1 MYKYNEKRIG
11 PNPNVFGTLWRG
23 KMDKKTEKFLLKKAK
38 KLSKWYEGVFVN
50 PIFWEVNGKPYYMAG
65 FTVNNTAKATAY
77 LTTVGEE
84 TREEAEIAQSSLS
97 LFSDTSTN
105 IFKIGGEHLKIFT
118 TYYTEPLKIP
128 VNSTDLSV
136 IEGHKAFEKLWN
148 VQQKFNQLINNYKHY
163 YDELLLRE
171 QLMQSDIDYNIETA
185 NWVNLYQYETLSL
198 LLDRNSALRVYSN
211 YLMKTKEWKSLS
223 RDQRT
228 FVTQI
233 TDNVAKIEENRRSLA
248 LIEVDDQE
256 EMIAL
261 NKEKAKSDLKKGIDK
276 QKVHIRYPV

>member
-1 MYKYNEKRIG
+1 
-11 PNPNVFGTLWRG
+11 
-23 KMDKKTEKFLLKKAK
+23 MDKKTEKLLIKKAK
-38 KLSKWYEGVFVN
+38 KLAKWYEGVFVN
-50 PIFWEVNGKPYYMAG
+50 PVFWEVNGKPYYMAG
-65 FTVNNTAKATAY
+65 FTVNNTVKATAY
-77 LTTVGEE
+77 LTTVGGE

-105 IFKIGGEHLKIFT
+105 ILKVGGEHLKIDT

-128 VNSTDLSV
+128 VNSTDLTV
-136 IEGHKAFEKLWN
+136 NEGHKAFEQLWN
-148 VQQKFNQLINNYKHY
+148 VQQKFNQLTNNYKRY

-171 QLMQSDIDYNIETA
+171 QLMQKDIDHNIEIA

-198 LLDRNSALRVYSN
+198 LLDRNNALRVYSN

-223 RDQRT
+223 RDQRI

-233 TDNVAKIEENRRSLA
+233 TDNVAKVEENRRSLA

-256 EMIAL
+256 KMIAL

-276 QKVHIRYPV
+276 QKAYISYPV